1 MIDLKR
7 GDCLELMKD
16 ISDKSIDMILCDL
29 PYGTTRNKWDSVI
42 PLDKLWEQYKRIIKD
57 NGAIVLFS
65 QMPFSS
71 ELVHSNLKLFRYEWI
86 WQKDNEQL
94 RNDINYYNKRL
105 QKENQ
110 ELKKQLEYLRSGEY
124 YNQLR
129 FENEMLQQVV
139 DTNGVPSEVYD
150 YIDCTHRNTELLEEN
165 QELKKQL
172 EDYKKLGFK
181 YLQDKNNNLETQQ
194 KEFIEYMNKTIE
206 ELECDDVDDE
216 EMKGYLIQRID
227 TFKEILSKYKEIIGV

>member
-1 MIDLKR
+1 MKEEIKS
-7 GDCLELMKD
+7 LE
-16 ISDKSIDMILCDL
+16 
-29 PYGTTRNKWDSVI
+29 
-42 PLDKLWEQYKRIIKD
+42 
-57 NGAIVLFS
+57 
-65 QMPFSS
+65 
-71 ELVHSNLKLFRYEWI
+71 
-86 WQKDNEQL
+86 
-94 RNDINYYNKRL
+94 
-105 QKENQ
+105 
-110 ELKKQLEYLRSGEY
+110 KQLEYLRSGEY

-181 YLQDKNNNLETQQ
+181 YLQDKNNNLENQQ

-227 TFKEILSKYKEIIGV
+227 TFKEILSKYKEIIGGLNDK